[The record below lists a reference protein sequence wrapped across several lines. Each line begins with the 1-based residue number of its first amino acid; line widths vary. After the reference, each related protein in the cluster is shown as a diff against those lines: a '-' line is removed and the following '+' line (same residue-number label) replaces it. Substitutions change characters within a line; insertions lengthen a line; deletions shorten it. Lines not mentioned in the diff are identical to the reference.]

1 MGYTKFG
8 EFVRLLRIKKH
19 EVMGD
24 MAKKLNVKTP
34 FLSAVENG
42 KKNVPDSWIDILTK
56 EYGLNKKEKG
66 ELIRAIEDSR
76 TQMKINLSGVTE
88 GKRAVALTFGRSFD
102 DMDEDTAIEIMK
114 ILERNKN

>member
-42 KKNVPDSWIDILTK
+42 KKNVPESWVSILVD
-56 EYGLNKKEKG
+56 EYGLDDE
-66 ELIRAIEDSR
+66 ERRQLLQAIEDSK
-76 TQMKINLSGVTE
+76 TQMKINLTGVTE

-102 DMDEDTAIEIMK
+102 DMDEDTANEI
-114 ILERNKN
+114 INIIERNKK

>member
-24 MAKKLNVKTP
+24 MAKRLKVKTP

-42 KKNVPDSWIDILTK
+42 KKNVPESWIGILVD
-56 EYGLNKKEKG
+56 EYGLNKKEK
-66 ELIRAIEDSR
+66 EQLVQAIEESK
-76 TQMKINLSGVTE
+76 TQVKINLSGVTE